1 MRTVLAFLVSLFL
14 LFPAMAVQAGQN
26 VALVI
31 GNGAYRDVPA
41 LPNPPSDAKA
51 MAASLR
57 RMGYEVVEGVDM
69 TLPQMLEQLKRF
81 QVLAERADI
90 AIIFYAGHG
99 MQINGQNFLLPVDAR
114 LEHELD
120 LQRQALALDEIMA
133 RVPDSRVLRLVILD
147 ACRDNPFVR
156 KLAQSGGTR
165 SAKLGAGL
173 SVVDGE
179 GRNTL
184 ISYSTKAGLVA
195 EDGDGTNS
203 PFTQAL
209 LRHLETPGLEVGKLF
224 GKVRDDVVRETQER
238 QQPFTYGSVG
248 GDSIYL
254 VPPRVPATAVVAVA
268 DAPALVAS
276 GSALE
281 LSFWETIKNSSNA
294 ADYRAYVERFPNG
307 TFVGLARNR
316 LESLAPAVTAGAP
329 VSHNVSRGAQALQ
342 AGAGSGVGSVFQ
354 DCPFCPSMVVV
365 PAGSFMMGSPIGE
378 AGREQDE
385 EPHKVDIRQPFAIGQ
400 YEVTFQEWD
409 MCRAEGGCNGYVPPD
424 QGWGR
429 GRKPVVNVSWLD
441 AQAYITWL
449 NNKLGL
455 SGRPDRFR
463 LPTEAEWEYAARSGG
478 KVFNPAEVTPASV
491 NYKTDS
497 KDTFR
502 GQTVIVGSLPANG
515 LHLHEML
522 GNVREWVED
531 CYGNYAIAPAD
542 GSATANGACK
552 ERVRRGGS
560 WNNPFS
566 GVRPGNRAKDQPKDR
581 GNDLGFR
588 LARSLAP

>member
-1 MRTVLAFLVSLFL
+1 MHGIVAFLICLCLLLPVS
-14 LFPAMAVQAGQN
+14 AARAGQN
-26 VALVI
+26 AALVI
-31 GNGAYRDVPA
+31 GNGAYQGVTA
-41 LPNPPSDAKA
+41 LPNPPSDARA
-51 MAASLR
+51 MAAALR
-57 RMGYEVVEGVDM
+57 RMGYNVVEGVDL
-69 TLPQMLEQLKRF
+69 TLPQMLDALKRF
-81 QVLAERADI
+81 QPLAEKADI
-90 AIIFYAGHG
+90 AVIFYAGHG

-120 LQRQALALDEIMA
+120 LQRQALALDEIMT

-156 KLAQSGGTR
+156 KLVQSGGTR
-165 SAKLGAGL
+165 SARMGAGL

-195 EDGDGTNS
+195 EDGSGTNS

-209 LRHLETPGLEVGKLF
+209 LRHIETPGLEVGRLF
-224 GKVRDDVVRETQER
+224 GQVRDDVIRTTNER

-254 VPPRVPATAVVAVA
+254 VPPKALPAATLIAAA
-268 DAPALVAS
+268 DTGAPAAA

-281 LSFWETIKNSSNA
+281 LSFWETIKNSNNA
-294 ADYRAYVERFPNG
+294 ADFQAYIERFPNG

-316 LESLAPAVTAGAP
+316 LESLGGGRVSGAGTAA
-329 VSHNVSRGAQALQ
+329 RGTQALQ
-342 AGAGSGVGSVFQ
+342 ATAATPPAAVFQ

-365 PAGSFMMGSPIGE
+365 PAGSFMMGSAIGE
-378 AGREQDE
+378 AGREPDE
-385 EPHKVDIRQPFAIGQ
+385 EPHRVDIRQPFAIGQ
-400 YEVTFQEWD
+400 FEVTFQEWD
-409 MCRAEGGCNGYVPPD
+409 QCRAEGGCNGYAPPD

-429 GRKPVVNVSWLD
+429 GRKPVINVSWLD
-441 AQAYITWL
+441 AQAYISWL
-449 NNKLGL
+449 NGKLGL
-455 SGRPDRFR
+455 TGRPDRFR
-463 LPTEAEWEYAARSGG
+463 LPTEAEWEYAARAGG
-478 KVFNPAEVTPASV
+478 RDFNPALTTPMTV
-491 NYKTDS
+491 NYKTDN

-502 GQTVIVGSLPANG
+502 AQTVIVGSLPAND
-515 LHLHEML
+515 LRLHELL

-531 CYGNYAIAPAD
+531 CYGSYAIAPAD
-542 GSATANGACK
+542 GSAANSGSCK

-560 WNNPFS
+560 WDNS
-566 GVRPGNRAKDQPKDR
+566 ITGVRPANRAKDQPKDR

-588 LARSLAP
+588 LARSLVQ